1 MARLN
6 EQLQQEASHKEH
18 ELKETREAHQTEIN
32 TLQENITTL
41 VSHKK
46 YVLMYILST
55 YVELAFSMHTSIFR
69 NAHSI
74 FISLT
79 TKHLI

>member
-69 NAHSI
+69 NAYSI

-79 TKHLI
+79 TKHFI